1 MDTQRISIVGS
12 GNVATH
18 LAVSLHKAG
27 HQIVQIISRRQQNAQ
42 QLASVVGAA
51 ALDDVS
57 LTTPE
62 VDIIIVSVSDQA
74 IPQTA
79 TQLPNTSALVVHT
92 AGSVAMDVFSRFVN
106 YGVLYPFQTF
116 SKQKAVDMGK
126 VPFLLE
132 ANSEE
137 NLSRLKS
144 LAQSLSPLTLVANSE
159 QRTQLHIAAVLAC
172 NFVNH
177 LYTLSHKLLDQS
189 QLPFELLFPLIDET
203 TQKIKNMPPLQAQT
217 GPAVRGDSE
226 VLKKHLA
233 MLAGDAN
240 VQAIYELMSRS
251 IGETHNQSD
260 RHA

>member
-144 LAQSLSPLTLVANSE
+144 LAQSLSPLTL
-159 QRTQLHIAAVLAC
+159 AVLAC

-240 VQAIYELMSRS
+240 VQAVYELMSRS
-251 IGETHNQSD
+251 IRETHNQSD
-260 RHA
+260 RYA